1 MQPARHHHPRSP
13 TLSAFSLRPDLSLS
27 LYLSPS
33 PLETVISDPLLPP
46 SLLIM
51 SLFTSGCIWSKDGVE
66 KLANLFNTWMLHI
79 RGSGSAVFPG
89 ASGYYVTLPRSRW
102 IRALTYGPVRGRVI
116 KIGGGREKSVSRE
129 GIHEGWILNRAKVP
143 SFFLFKKK
151 RASSR
156 RIALDSLRGR
166 NISRSFEAVY
176 RCFSDLSNDR
186 ILFESVNRN

>member
-1 MQPARHHHPRSP
+1 M
-13 TLSAFSLRPDLSLS
+13 
-27 LYLSPS
+27 
-33 PLETVISDPLLPP
+33 
-46 SLLIM
+46 
-51 SLFTSGCIWSKDGVE
+51 
-66 KLANLFNTWMLHI
+66 
-79 RGSGSAVFPG
+79 
-89 ASGYYVTLPRSRW
+89 
-102 IRALTYGPVRGRVI
+102 I

-186 ILFESVNRN
+186 ILFECKSKLITRERANRRREIK